1 MVTAKQYRAKAA
13 EYAALLKAARL
24 PAETREFRKR
34 EQSYLALAENE
45 EWMAGNREK
54 MDCRGADENCYGEA
68 ILARQGKHPLE
79 CQGAGVAAQSIAA
92 PTRAHAS
99 AVMFESLSQR
109 TVIIGNSGAGK
120 SAFAENLS
128 ALIHVPVIDL
138 DLLNWEGDGYGRK
151 RDDDAALRMTLDVS
165 AQPLWIIEG
174 VYGWLAE
181 SALPRATALIWLDF
195 QWSLCRAGLLARR
208 PRRGAT
214 EQDGV
219 ELLKWAETYWNRQTS
234 SSFAGHSR
242 IFNNF
247 SGTKFRLENREQAT
261 LLLADLRTYTSGGK
275 RADAGRA
282 MMRQAS
288 EISSGLAIP
297 SGNPAS

>member
-1 MVTAKQYRAKAA
+1 MITATQYRAKAA
-13 EYAALLKAARL
+13 EYTELLKAARL

-34 EQSYLALAENE
+34 QQSYLTLAENE
-45 EWMAGNREK
+45 EWMADNPAK
-54 MDCRGADENCYGEA
+54 MDSRGADENWYGEA
-68 ILARQGKHPLE
+68 ILAQQGKHRIGCRE
-79 CQGAGVAAQSIAA
+79 ADVATQSIAA
-92 PTRAHAS
+92 PTRPHAS
-99 AVMFESLSQR
+99 AVRPMFESLSER

-120 SAFAENLS
+120 SAFAEDLS

-151 RDDDAALRMTLDVS
+151 RDDDAARRMTLEVS
-165 AQPLWIIEG
+165 ARPLWIIEG

-195 QWSLCRAGLLARR
+195 QWSLCRAGLLARS

-214 EQDGV
+214 DQDGV

-242 IFNNF
+242 MFSNF

-261 LLLADLRTYTSGGK
+261 LLLADLRTRTMPGGA
-275 RADAGRA
+275 RT
-282 MMRQAS
+282 
-288 EISSGLAIP
+288 
-297 SGNPAS
+297 